1 MPQPVDTVCARCAVS
16 HPQKYAPL
24 FERERI
30 GMLELP
36 YMTEDRL
43 QKLGVPIGPRL
54 RILHEAQLSMR
65 ADNPNVYIL

>member
-1 MPQPVDTVCARCAVS
+1 MPSNALLSR
-16 HPQKYAPL
+16 QKYAPL

-36 YMTEDRL
+36 YMTEERL

-65 ADNPNVYIL
+65 SDNPNVYIL